1 MFVACGGIMEY
12 YFIQKK
18 KVESAV
24 LAADKVWNYGID
36 VEPAWVCLLREK

>member
-1 MFVACGGIMEY
+1 MFASIMRISAGMFVACGGIMEY

-24 LAADKVWNYGID
+24 LAADKV
-36 VEPAWVCLLREK
+36 